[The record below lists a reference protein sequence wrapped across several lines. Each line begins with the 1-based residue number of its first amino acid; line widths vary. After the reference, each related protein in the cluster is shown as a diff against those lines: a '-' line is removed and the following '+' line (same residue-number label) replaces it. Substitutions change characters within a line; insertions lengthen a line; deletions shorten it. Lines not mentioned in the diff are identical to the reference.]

1 MKVDK
6 MSESITFSKKETKAV
21 LTYII
26 KELKKPNSSKLRAY
40 RRNNEGICNELEKEL
55 WEMCSSKMKKHKI
68 TKQHFYKFAHIADC
82 LYPHYR
88 TWPHY
93 SGNKDFPIKSN
104 YSTLPAWEQYAAY
117 NHWKEDQLEL
127 RMDLLKHLKKELPNI
142 VVYTPLIWR

>member
-26 KELKKPNSSKLRAY
+26 RELKKPDSSKLRAY
-40 RRNNEGICNELEKEL
+40 RRNNKGICNELKAEL
-55 WEMCSSKMKKHKI
+55 WKIYSLELKKHNI
-68 TKQHFYKFAHIADC
+68 TKRHFCGCSPVSDC
-82 LYPHYR
+82 FHPHFR
-88 TWPHY
+88 TWPHF
-93 SGNKDFPIKSN
+93 SRDRDFPIKSN
-104 YSTLPAWEQYAAY
+104 YSTLSAWEQYAAY

-142 VVYTPLIWR
+142 VIYIHL